1 MIRAPHLSGLL
12 VLLLG
17 LLTLPALHAANV
29 GNLYGAVVP
38 VADRSQA
45 ETDQG
50 VVRALGVVL
59 VKLTGQRSVLTEPAG
74 RQLLKQAGRYVTVVG
89 HEAGGNAVDGYRLR
103 VDFDARAVAAALRE
117 QGAVLWGAQRPET
130 RAWLVLED
138 AQGRRF
144 APDPAYPEVTDTLR
158 AQAGQ
163 RAIPLSLGR
172 VGPEM
177 QAGLAAAPP
186 ETVLSSL
193 VGDTP
198 PPVAPAPAPVSAP
211 VQPPL
216 LAGVLSTADG
226 LAWRG
231 RWRLVIEGV
240 ATDWENDAAT
250 PAALV
255 ADGVDRAA
263 DALGRHFADPAVFG
277 GGVAQVAL
285 TVQGIATANDYGRV
299 VSLLRGLDAVTALGV
314 TRVVGTEVAFDVAAR
329 GGLPALAQSLRLTS
343 LLAPDPARPGAYV
356 LTPAPG
362 R

>member
-1 MIRAPHLSGLL
+1 MIRAPHLPGLL
-12 VLLLG
+12 ALLLG
-17 LLTLPALHAANV
+17 LLSMPAVHAASV

-38 VADRSQA
+38 VADRSQP

-59 VKLTGQRSVLTEPAG
+59 VKLTGQRGVLTGPAG

-89 HEAGGNAVDGYRLR
+89 HEAGGTAADGYRLR

-117 QGAVLWGAQRPET
+117 QGVVLWGAQRPET

-138 AQGRRF
+138 AQGRRL
-144 APDPAYPEVTDTLR
+144 APDPAYPDLADALR
-158 AQAGQ
+158 EQAAR
-163 RAIPLSLGR
+163 RAIPLSLGP
-172 VGPEM
+172 VASDL
-177 QAGLAAAPP
+177 QARLAAAPP
-186 ETVLSSL
+186 ETVLAAL
-193 VGDTP
+193 VGDTT
-198 PPVAPAPAPVSAP
+198 PPVVPAPVASAP
-211 VQPPL
+211 VLAPL
-216 LAGVLSTADG
+216 LAGVLDTTDG

-240 ATDWENDAAT
+240 ATDWENSADT

-277 GGVAQVAL
+277 GSVASFPL
-285 TVQGIATANDYGRV
+285 SVQGIATASDYGRV

-314 TRVVGTEVAFDVAAR
+314 MRVAGTEVTFDVAAR

-343 LLAPDPARPGAYV
+343 QLVPDPARPGAYA
-356 LTPAPG
+356 LNPARGP
-362 R
+362 

>member
-1 MIRAPHLSGLL
+1 MIRVPHLSGLL
-12 VLLLG
+12 ALLLG
-17 LLTLPALHAANV
+17 LLTLPALHAASV

-89 HEAGGNAVDGYRLR
+89 HEAGGNATDGYRLR

-117 QGAVLWGAQRPET
+117 HGAVLWGAQRPET

-138 AQGRRF
+138 AQGRRL

-158 AQAGQ
+158 AQAEQ
-163 RAIPLSLGR
+163 RAIPLRLGP
-172 VGPEM
+172 VGPEV
-177 QAGLAAAPP
+177 QAGLAAASPDA
-186 ETVLSSL
+186 VLSAL
-193 VGDTP
+193 VGETA
-198 PPVAPAPAPVSAP
+198 PPVASAPAPVSAP
-211 VQPPL
+211 VQAPQ
-216 LAGVLSTADG
+216 LAGVLGTVDG

-240 ATDWENDAAT
+240 AIDWETEAAT
-250 PAALV
+250 PEALV
-255 ADGVDRAA
+255 AEGVDRAA

-277 GGVAQVAL
+277 GGVANAPL
-285 TVQGIATANDYGRV
+285 TVQGIATAGDYGRV

-314 TRVVGTEVAFDVAAR
+314 TRVVGAEVTFDVAAR

-343 LLAPDPARPGAYV
+343 LLVPDPARPGVYV
-356 LTPAPG
+356 LAPARG